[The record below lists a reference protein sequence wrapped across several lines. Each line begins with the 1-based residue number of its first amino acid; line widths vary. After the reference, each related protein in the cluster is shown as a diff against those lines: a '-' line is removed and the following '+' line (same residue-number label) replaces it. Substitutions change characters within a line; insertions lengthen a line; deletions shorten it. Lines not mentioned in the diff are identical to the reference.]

1 MAEVIFILI
10 TVYAVYVVHSIIT
23 SKEKKKDKAPVIKAK
38 IPVATASK
46 KEETKAAVKQEKPVV
61 KKAVPAKAKPKPKAK
76 AKVNVK
82 AKTKVDSGN
91 LRNPETGEEAKIAS
105 SYRMCKRWIK
115 EALVTEGLLEKV
127 YKTNEIDD
135 AAKVKID
142 KALVKLAK
150 MEKYK

>member
-1 MAEVIFILI
+1 MAEVLFILVM
-10 TVYAVYVVHSIIT
+10 VYAVYVVHSIIT
-23 SKEKKKDKAPVIKAK
+23 AKEKEKSEASALKAK
-38 IPVATASK
+38 VSVKTARK
-46 KEETKAAVKQEKPVV
+46 KEEIKIAVKQEKPVA
-61 KKAVPAKAKPKPKAK
+61 KKVVPAKTKAKPKAK
-76 AKVNVK
+76 P
-82 AKTKVDSGN
+82 KVDRGN
-91 LRNPETGEEAKIAS
+91 LRNPETGEVAKIAS

-150 MEKYK
+150 IEKYS

>member
-46 KEETKAAVKQEKPVV
+46 KEETKAAVKQKKPVV
-61 KKAVPAKAKPKPKAK
+61 QKAVPAKAKPK
-76 AKVNVK
+76 AKVKVK

>member
-23 SKEKKKDKAPVIKAK
+23 SKEKKKDKSPVIKAK
-38 IPVATASK
+38 IPGATASK
-46 KEETKAAVKQEKPVV
+46 KEETKAAVKQEKPLV
-61 KKAVPAKAKPKPKAK
+61 KKAVPAKTKTKAKPKG
-76 AKVNVK
+76 
-82 AKTKVDSGN
+82 KTKVDSGN

>member
-23 SKEKKKDKAPVIKAK
+23 SKEKKKDKAPAIKAK

-46 KEETKAAVKQEKPVV
+46 KQETKTAVKQEKPVV
-61 KKAVPAKAKPKPKAK
+61 KKAVPAKAKPKPKA
-76 AKVNVK
+76 K

-115 EALVTEGLLEKV
+115 DALVTEGLLEKV

>member
-1 MAEVIFILI
+1 MAEIIFILI

-23 SKEKKKDKAPVIKAK
+23 SKEKKKDKAPAIKAK

-46 KEETKAAVKQEKPVV
+46 KEETKAAVKQKKPVV
-61 KKAVPAKAKPKPKAK
+61 KKAVPAKAKPKPK
-76 AKVNVK
+76 VNVK
-82 AKTKVDSGN
+82 AKTKVESGN

-135 AAKVKID
+135 AVKVKID